1 MNRRKPQRAQKMT
14 REHNRASALMAV
26 VFAGDKADAGLIAR
40 CHGLKV
46 EEVQDMIDARK
57 VML

>member
-1 MNRRKPQRAQKMT
+1 MNRRKPASAQKMT
-14 REHNRASALMAV
+14 REHNRTSAMMAV
-26 VFAGDKADAGLIAR
+26 VFAGEKADAGLIAR

-46 EEVQDMIDARK
+46 EEVQDMIAQRR